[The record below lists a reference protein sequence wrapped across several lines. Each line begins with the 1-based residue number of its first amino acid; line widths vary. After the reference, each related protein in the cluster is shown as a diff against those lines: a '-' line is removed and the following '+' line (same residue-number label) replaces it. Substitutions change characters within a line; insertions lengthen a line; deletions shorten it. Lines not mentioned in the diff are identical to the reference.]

1 MQNELIYMTNTIEL
15 YFDFISPYT
24 YLAHKKIRLLQKNKK
39 ININYKPILL
49 GGLHNL
55 EGITP
60 PAFIKPK
67 LNFMIRD
74 CKMVAKKL
82 NIQFTFNSNFPINSI
97 KLMRGF
103 LIIDNKIKDRY
114 LDVMFD
120 AYWRDNL
127 DIGNEE
133 TLNKLI
139 NECGMDKDFFYEKIK
154 DQKIK
159 DELKHNT
166 QNAHDKEIFGAP
178 SFIVNNQIFWGQ
190 DRLEYALD
198 EYNK

>member
-1 MQNELIYMTNTIEL
+1 MTNIIEF

-24 YLAHKKIRLLQKNKK
+24 YLAYKKIKLLQKDKD
-39 ININYKPILL
+39 ININYNPILL

-60 PAFIKPK
+60 PAFIKSK

-74 CKMVAKKL
+74 CNMVAKKN
-82 NIQFTFNSNFPINSI
+82 NIQFTFNSKFPINSI

-103 LIIDNKIKDRY
+103 LIIDNKIKNKY
-114 LDVMFD
+114 LDVMFN

-127 DIGNEE
+127 DIGDEE

-139 NECGMDKDFFYEKIK
+139 TECKIDKDFFHKNII

-159 DELKHNT
+159 NKLKDNT
-166 QNAHDKEIFGAP
+166 QNAYDIEIFGAP
-178 SFIVNNQIFWGQ
+178 SFVVNKKIFWGQ
-190 DRLEYALD
+190 DRLEYAID

>member
-1 MQNELIYMTNTIEL
+1 MQNELIYMINSIDF

-24 YLAHKKIRLLQKNKK
+24 YLAHKRIRLLQKDKN
-39 ININYKPILL
+39 INIEYKPILL

-67 LNFMIRD
+67 LKFMIRD
-74 CKMVAKKL
+74 CNMVAKKFK
-82 NIQFTFNSNFPINSI
+82 IQFTFNSKFPINSI

-103 LIIDNKIKDRY
+103 LIISNKVKDKY
-114 LDVMFD
+114 LDVMFN

-127 DIGNEE
+127 DVEEEE

-139 NECGMDKDFFYEKIK
+139 DECEIDKDLFYKKIK
-154 DQKIK
+154 DQKVK
-159 DELKHNT
+159 DELKDNT
-166 QNAHDKEIFGAP
+166 QNAYNKEIFGAP
-178 SFIVNNQIFWGQ
+178 TFMVNSQIFWGQ